1 MSEIRREMLMKVGE
15 SWETLQKALG
25 RVPPHRMEEAG
36 VVEAW
41 SVKDLIGHVTSW
53 ERQAMSTVRAF
64 QESGDADAL
73 KWTDVD
79 GFNAVTS
86 ESNRSRSLEELRS
99 DMEAVHDELLAFID
113 RLPEDVARDDQVQR
127 RVRVDGYEHYAEHTK
142 HILKWL
148 GNASAG
154 QVTI

>member
-1 MSEIRREMLMKVGE
+1 MSEIRREMLTRVDG
-15 SWETLQKALG
+15 SWEALQKAIG
-25 RVPPHRMEEAG
+25 RVQPHRLEEAG

-53 ERQAMSTVRAF
+53 ERQAMSTILAF

-86 ESNRSRSLEELRS
+86 DSNSSRSLEELRS

-113 RLPEDVARDDQVQR
+113 GLPEEVAGDDRVRR
-127 RVRVDGYEHYAEHTK
+127 RVRVDGYEHYAEHTE
-142 HILKWL
+142 HILDWL

-154 QVTI
+154 